1 MCSRRCSIYKS
12 GRVRGDEGG
21 LCWSWISARPVA
33 RLGQSQRQQVAP
45 ASAAASAQ
53 RPLLPQLFFRSTLI
67 NSNISS
73 HFLCIQSKRQAT
85 IHTSR
90 ADKIV
95 MADRSFPV
103 TVHPYPAGK
112 HRTGYAYELG
122 THPTPTRN
130 ALVFIGGLGDGP
142 HTVEY
147 IRTVAKKLSDA
158 PRLGYSVFETRL
170 SSAFAGYGFSSLAK
184 DVKELS
190 ALVAYLRSLG
200 KEKIVFSGHSTGCQV
215 RSGRTRVRR
224 PLFFSFSLMLTSSPR
239 RTAWS
244 TTTPGTVPIRS
255 TDSYCRAPSRIA
267 RRSRR
272 CSRRIR

>member
-1 MCSRRCSIYKS
+1 
-12 GRVRGDEGG
+12 
-21 LCWSWISARPVA
+21 
-33 RLGQSQRQQVAP
+33 
-45 ASAAASAQ
+45 
-53 RPLLPQLFFRSTLI
+53 
-67 NSNISS
+67 
-73 HFLCIQSKRQAT
+73 
-85 IHTSR
+85 
-90 ADKIV
+90 

-122 THPTPTRN
+122 THPTPARN

-147 IRTVAKKLSDA
+147 IRAVAKKLSEA

-190 ALVAYLRSLG
+190 TLVAYLRSLG

-215 RSGRTRVRR
+215 RTQRTRKGAPAVFYS
-224 PLFFSFSLMLTSSPR
+224 FFLMLTSPCR
-239 RTAWS
+239 IAWS

-255 TDSYCRAPSRIA
+255 TGSYCKAPSRIA
-267 RRSRR
+267 RPSRR
-272 CSRRIR
+272 CSRRIRWPPASPRRRS